1 MKVPAAALGVALMK
15 DPAAPASLCHITDA
29 LPEKALSGV
38 VQPDALLVS
47 IVQSVEGTVAS
58 VPLKEP
64 AGQLEQIVAELTE
77 YWPAEQVAQLALPA
91 LLYLTARHTIP

>member
-1 MKVPAAALGVALMK
+1 MDHTTDVGMKVPAAALGVALMK

-47 IVQSVEGTVAS
+47 IVQSVEGTVLL
-58 VPLKEP
+58 VPGNEP
-64 AGQLEQIVAELTE
+64 AGQLLQLVAAVFE
-77 YWPAEQVAQLALPA
+77 Y
-91 LLYLTARHTIP
+91 